1 MSSAFEH
8 TLAAIDALHAQDPRP
23 TTLADGT
30 SHPQELI
37 YAQRMSRWL
46 ERLQETPSELLR
58 IAVRAQHLQRWQLPR
73 SDYPEGR
80 IGYLT
85 WRRDQSAQAGDT
97 TAALMEEAGYSQEE
111 AKRVASMIRKQGLGR
126 DSDV

>member
-58 IAVRAQHLQRWQLPR
+58 IAVRAQHLQVAVARP
-73 SDYPEGR
+73 
-80 IGYLT
+80 
-85 WRRDQSAQAGDT
+85 AF
-97 TAALMEEAGYSQEE
+97 YS
-111 AKRVASMIRKQGLGR
+111 KVVDGR
-126 DSDV
+126 DARRLDE

>member
-1 MSSAFEH
+1 MSSAVEH

-46 ERLQETPSELLR
+46 ERLQEAP
-58 IAVRAQHLQRWQLPR
+58 
-73 SDYPEGR
+73 
-80 IGYLT
+80 
-85 WRRDQSAQAGDT
+85 
-97 TAALMEEAGYSQEE
+97 
-111 AKRVASMIRKQGLGR
+111 
-126 DSDV
+126 